1 MRNYTSSKKSFK
13 EFEDMYD
20 RMPAFPSASTKPKK
34 GGGLQGTGGT
44 TGQRVAPS
52 KKPKMDGHKAAYGKN
67 HPAKKKPEMTSTE
80 DLREY
85 AARRK
90 K

>member
-1 MRNYTSSKKSFK
+1 MNYTSSKKSFK

-20 RMPAFPSASTKPKK
+20 RMPAFPSGSTKPKT
-34 GGGLQGTGGT
+34 GGGIQGKGDTSGS
-44 TGQRVAPS
+44 QVAPS
-52 KKPKMDGHKAAYGKN
+52 KKPKMDGYKKAYGKK
-67 HPAKKKPEMTSTE
+67 HPAKRKEIESTD

-85 AARRK
+85 ASRRK